1 MSIRPGPHDATA
13 GALRNLPASG
23 SQPSWEGN
31 TVGPTLCARCLRQAP
46 VQIGVHKTMLFPL
59 AAHDTETI
67 AILDRPGRR
76 IEIGMASSEKVAHL
90 VLKQSWIK
98 ALRTDVYIVRVR
110 RRDCRTEGVKLVDHQ
125 SKVVER

>member
-1 MSIRPGPHDATA
+1 
-13 GALRNLPASG
+13 
-23 SQPSWEGN
+23 
-31 TVGPTLCARCLRQAP
+31 
-46 VQIGVHKTMLFPL
+46 MLFPL

-90 VLKQSWIK
+90 VLKRSWIK

-125 SKVVER
+125 SKVVERWQIDLESWFDDRLDNGPGAKAKIVPLLAGVGKLEPVENAKLGVHTTPD